1 MEKSDTI
8 RFHAQLW
15 RISQDHE
22 GESKVTFAIPLSDLE
37 KILRLGEYTQKLLR
51 VTVEIGE

>member
-1 MEKSDTI
+1 MPEPITF
-8 RFHAQLW
+8 RGQLW

-37 KILRLGEYTQKLLR
+37 RVLRLGEMTQMLLNIQ
-51 VTVEIGE
+51 VKVSP